1 MRRRRGERVLP
12 RRHGAVERSAV
23 HVVSPARP
31 ASLGRRETKRLA
43 TRRAIEVAAL
53 ELAAERGFD
62 DVTVDDISARAGVSA
77 RTFFNY
83 FATKEASVGG
93 DTPFVLTEASVERY
107 VEHPQADPLADLV
120 ELIASSMAGVEDA
133 DPELYRLRRSLVAQT
148 PAVLSVKF
156 AQMRELEAQ
165 VIDAV
170 ARRLASDARAA
181 AGSDGGEAADDDVVP
196 RARTIAM
203 VAMALLRSSSIAWAE
218 HPDQAPAAQ
227 LLRESLRLLRA

>member
-1 MRRRRGERVLP
+1 M
-12 RRHGAVERSAV
+12 H
-23 HVVSPARP
+23 HVSPARP
-31 ASLGRRETKRLA
+31 ATLGRRESKRLA

-120 ELIASSMAGVEDA
+120 ELIATSIAGVEDA
-133 DPELYRLRRSLVAQT
+133 DPELYRLRRSLVAQS
-148 PAVLSVKF
+148 PAVLAVKF

-170 ARRLASDARAA
+170 ARRLNADASAAASAEGRAA
-181 AGSDGGEAADDDVVP
+181 TGDDLVP

-203 VAMALLRSSSIAWAE
+203 VAMALMRSSSIAWAE
-218 HPDQAPAAQ
+218 HPEQAPAAQ
-227 LLRESLRLLRA
+227 LLRESLRLLRS